1 MIRLSFWFF
10 LMISYNINLLYNIL
24 FFFLSFRIN
33 LLIIFDILFRP
44 KLFFLYSLSNWN
56 MLTLY
61 TMERSWIFLWIII
74 LLKLLVIEMFFLMRI
89 SIIGSLCWHLV
100 YFILKILF
108 LYDYFFVNVI
118 VLLYIFIFVDIPLI
132 FLRKIINLILIQ
144 LFLSSDLIW
153 LLVIFFIVININ
165 IHIFPFSCL
174 FNMIFIL
181 CFIDE
186 FLLSWIYVLSAV
198 MLLSL
203 FSSWR
208 LILYTDALKLF
219 L

>member
-1 MIRLSFWFF
+1 VIRFSFWFF
-10 LMISYNINLLYNIL
+10 LMISNNINLLYNIL
-24 FFFLSFRIN
+24 LFLTFRIN

-61 TMERSWIFLWIII
+61 TMERSWIFLWIVI
-74 LLKLLVIEMFFLMRI
+74 LLKLLVIKMFVFMGI

-108 LYDYFFVNVI
+108 LYDCSFVNVI

-132 FLRKIINLILIQ
+132 FLREIINLILIQ
-144 LFLSSDLIW
+144 LFLSSYLIW

-181 CFIDE
+181 CFINE
-186 FLLSWIYVLSAV
+186 FLLSWIYVLPAV